1 MMAWFA
7 LILAGFCEA
16 FGVLMIMRLNNKRN
30 WQSLTLLVLG
40 FSGSFLLLSYAME
53 TLPMSTAY
61 AIWTGIGASIG
72 SILGMLFYGES
83 RSWKRIL
90 CIALIIAGAVG
101 LKLVA

>member
-1 MMAWFA
+1 MAWLA
-7 LILAGFCEA
+7 LILAGLCEA

-30 WQSLTLLVLG
+30 WQSLALLVLG

-61 AIWTGIGASIG
+61 AIWTGIGTSIG
-72 SILGMLFYGES
+72 AILGMLFYGES
-83 RSWKRIL
+83 RSWKRIF
-90 CIALIIAGAVG
+90 CIALIISGAVG